1 MEQKKRFSLRTAVT
15 LTAICV
21 LMPLALFL
29 CFGLGEKNDRL
40 ASVLILVLT
49 MLPFFFLFEHRR
61 PQARKLVVLAVM
73 CALSVA
79 SRVAFSMLDFFKP
92 TTAIIM
98 IAGIAFG
105 AEEGFLTGAVSAL
118 VSNLFFGQGPWTPWQ
133 MFAYGM
139 AGFLAGALLHSGPI
153 PKKPLPMAIFG
164 AAAILLI
171 VGPLLDTCSVFT
183 MLSKITP
190 KAVGA
195 VYLAGLPINAI
206 HAVCAFVT
214 LLLIGKPLLGKL
226 ERVQRKYGME

>member
-1 MEQKKRFSLRTAVT
+1 MERKNRLSIRTAAMPAAVC
-15 LTAICV
+15 I
-21 LMPLALFL
+21 LMPATLFL
-29 CFGLGEKNDRL
+29 CFGLGEKHYRL

-105 AEEGFLTGAVSAL
+105 TEEGFLTGAVSAL

-133 MFAYGM
+133 MFAYGV
-139 AGFLAGALLHSGPI
+139 AGFLAGLLIRNGRI

-164 AAAILLI
+164 GVSVLMI

-183 MLSKITP
+183 MLSHITP
-190 KAVGA
+190 KAVFS
-195 VYLAGLPINAI
+195 VYSAGLPINAI
-206 HAVCAFVT
+206 HAACTFVT
-214 LLLIGKPLLGKL
+214 LLLIGRPLLDKL